1 MLHVLTSPLGL
12 GLLGALFARWGPRWS
27 RHVAVGLV
35 AACLLLA
42 TPLGANSLVW
52 LIERKL
58 SAGQDCTSPS
68 DGPIVLMAGGFVTRP
83 SSRSD
88 FGSLSLASLR
98 RVGAAV
104 ALLAPPSRAGLIV
117 SGGGDEPVITEA
129 DVMAELAQQLGIAPG
144 RVVIE
149 RQSRTTW
156 ASAAEL
162 SRLTP
167 ALPRQVRL
175 VTSSLHAPR
184 ARLALERHGFMVCVH
199 SWESQFIPPSSLGYL
214 LPQSSSL
221 VKAEVALHELIGLA
235 WYRLRAASPAAQP
248 TSAR

>member
-12 GLLGALFARWGPRWS
+12 GLLAAVFARWGPRWS
-27 RHVAVGLV
+27 RRVAAGLI

-42 TPLGANSLVW
+42 APLGANSLVW

-58 SAGQDCTSPS
+58 SAGQACASQS
-68 DGPIVLMAGGFVTRP
+68 DDPVILLAGGFVSRP

-98 RVGAAV
+98 RLGAAA
-104 ALLAPPSRAGLIV
+104 ALLNPPSSAVLVV
-117 SGGGDEPVITEA
+117 SGGSGEPVLTEA
-129 DVMAELAQQLGIAPG
+129 DVMAELAQRLGISAS
-144 RVVIE
+144 RLVIE

-167 ALPRQVRL
+167 VLPRRVRL

-184 ARLALERHGFMVCVH
+184 AGLALERHGFMVCVH
-199 SWESQFIPPSSLGYL
+199 SWESQFVPPSGLGYL

-221 VKAEVALHELIGLA
+221 MKAEVALHELIGLV
-235 WYRLRAASPAAQP
+235 WYRLRAAPPAAQAP
-248 TSAR
+248 SAR